1 MGLKILKVLK
11 DINTIAIDTSP
22 FIYYIEEHEDYIHAI
37 EPLFTHINH
46 GNIIAYT
53 SLITLIEVLTKP
65 IEEKDNNLINKYENL
80 LTNSNNLILTDIDRN
95 VAIESAK
102 LRAKYSIKIPDA
114 IQLTSGLINGAGAFI
129 TNDGNLRKIN
139 EIKIIVLDDVIKE

>member
-11 DINTIAIDTSP
+11 GINSIAIDTSP
-22 FIYYIEEHEDYIHAI
+22 FIYYIEEHEDYIHTI
-37 EPLFTHINH
+37 EPLFTHISQ

-65 IEEKDNNLINKYENL
+65 IEENDKELISEYEDL
-80 LTNSNNLILTDIDRN
+80 LTNSNNLILIDIDRN

-102 LRAKYSIKIPDA
+102 LRAKYRIKIPDA

-129 TNDGNLRKIN
+129 TNDANLRKVK
-139 EIKIIVLDDVIKE
+139 EIKVIVLDDI